1 MDGRMFLED
10 SVPYKLVDA
19 NGIGKYLAV
28 KADSTGGQN
37 DVTIAGAATDRILG
51 VSAQQYD
58 AAGDIEVLEG
68 SVIPMVS
75 SAAIN
80 RFTGGKPTR
89 VVGAAN
95 GRVAALGSTVGTHE
109 VFGEVHAS
117 SPAATDAGQIV
128 WIKVQRQ
135 VVVIAPGDTGTAADI
150 AYVPAEGG
158 GLEAETVQDAIEELD
173 GDKVAVVA
181 DAVEDNFASFD
192 DAGGIK
198 DSGAAAADFAAAD
211 HDHDEEYA
219 AATHAA
225 THATG
230 QSDAL
235 APGDIGA
242 IANPAD
248 GAEGDILYHNGTS
261 YVRLPKGTDG
271 QVLTLAGG
279 VPTWAGS

>member
-51 VSAQQYD
+51 VSAQVYD

-75 SAAIN
+75 SAAIA

-95 GRVAALGSTVGTHE
+95 GRIAALGSTVGTHE

-117 SPAATDAGQIV
+117 SPAASDAGQVV

-135 VVVIAPGDTGTAADI
+135 VVVISAGDTG
-150 AYVPAEGG
+150 
-158 GLEAETVQDAIEELD
+158 
-173 GDKVAVVA
+173 VA
-181 DAVEDNFASFD
+181 DATEDNFASFN